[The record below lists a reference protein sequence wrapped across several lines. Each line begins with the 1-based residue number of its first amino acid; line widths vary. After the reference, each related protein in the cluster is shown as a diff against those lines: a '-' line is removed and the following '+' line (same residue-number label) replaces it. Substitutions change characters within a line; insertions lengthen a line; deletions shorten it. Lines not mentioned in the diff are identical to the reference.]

1 MEEKKYITP
10 HTTVYELLSSF
21 PELQESFLKL
31 FPELSNLSNPA
42 LKDILYKNTTI
53 EQLCTKN
60 NKNLAETINVLRSFL
75 GLKQSEFVAD
85 LPDWFDHKKIVK
97 TLDAR
102 PIVMSGG
109 HPIQEVMMSVQS
121 LADCEIFKL
130 ITPFQPTPLID
141 MIGSQGFKV
150 HCEKEN
156 DTLYNTYFS
165 K

>member
-1 MEEKKYITP
+1 MENKKYITP
-10 HTTVYELLSSF
+10 HTTIEELFSDF
-21 PELQESFLKL
+21 PEIQESFLKL
-31 FPELSNLSNPA
+31 FPEIANLANPA
-42 LKDILYKNTTI
+42 LKEMIYKNTTI
-53 EQLCTKN
+53 EQLSSKN
-60 NKNLAETINVLRSFL
+60 NKNLAETINVLRSYI
-75 GLKQSEFVAD
+75 GLEQSELLND
-85 LPDWFDHKKIVK
+85 LPDWLDKLKVVN

-121 LADCEIFKL
+121 LANGEVFKL

-150 HCEKEN
+150 FCEKEN
-156 DTLYNTYFS
+156 DTLFHTYFS

>member
-1 MEEKKYITP
+1 MDEKKYITP
-10 HTTVYELLSSF
+10 HTTVDELFSSF
-21 PELQESFLKL
+21 PEIQDSFLKL
-31 FPELSNLSNPA
+31 FPDLLNLSNPG
-42 LKDILYKNTTI
+42 LKEILFKNTTI
-53 EQLCTKN
+53 EQLCSKS
-60 NKNLAETINVLRSFL
+60 NKNLAEIINILRSYL
-75 GLKQSEFVAD
+75 GLEKSEYAAD
-85 LPDWFDHKKIVK
+85 LPNWFDNKKVVK

-121 LADCEIFKL
+121 LADGEIFKL

-150 HCEKEN
+150 YCEKEN
-156 DTLYNTYFS
+156 ETLFNTYFS